1 MKLLAGLA
9 ALVSLGATAPQ
20 APTPLD
26 VQLQMDGNSAVKA
39 TITNNGKDDLKIF
52 RTGTI
57 LDKSAIQKTRI
68 TGVDG
73 KAASFEGFRQRITTK
88 GLKDDAFERIP
99 AGQSIEV
106 TFNVGEV
113 HDLSSGGKFDI
124 HSSGVMHFANDS
136 NNTII
141 GSVPYHSNSITA
153 NINGS
158 EAGALLK
165 SFQRAQKRAM
175 KRTNVQSDCT
185 GNHRSVTDTALN
197 NCQQL
202 ASSAQSAARSN
213 DAKVKEYFKDSS
225 AATKN
230 AVADVFGKAATE
242 CGSTGGGVSKYY
254 CTDISNQCQGGV
266 LAYTYPGQSYQAYCG
281 SYFEMPPLTSQC
293 HAQDQATTNLHETTH
308 LTQIKGT
315 TDNGYGYDNAMKL
328 DTQKALDNADTYAL
342 FANAIKVNC

>member
-1 MKLLAGLA
+1 M
-9 ALVSLGATAPQ
+9 
-20 APTPLD
+20 
-26 VQLQMDGNSAVKA
+26 
-39 TITNNGKDDLKIF
+39 
-52 RTGTI
+52 
-57 LDKSAIQKTRI
+57 
-68 TGVDG
+68 
-73 KAASFEGFRQRITTK
+73 
-88 GLKDDAFERIP
+88 
-99 AGQSIEV
+99 
-106 TFNVGEV
+106 GEV

-136 NNTII
+136 DNTII

-175 KRTNVQSDCT
+175 KRANVQSDCT
-185 GNHRSVTDTALN
+185 GNHLSVTQTALN

-202 ASSAQSAARSN
+202 ASAAQSAASSN

-230 AVADVFGKAATE
+230 AVTDGFGKAATE

-254 CTDISNQCQGGV
+254 CTDISKQCNGGV
-266 LAYTYPGQSYQAYCG
+266 LAYTYPSQSYQAYCD
-281 SYFEMPPLTSQC
+281 SYFQMTPLTSQC
-293 HAQDQATTNLHETTH
+293 HAQDQATTNLHEVMH
-308 LTQIKGT
+308 LTQIKGAA
-315 TDNGYGYDNAMKL
+315 DKGYGYDNAMKL
-328 DTQKALDNADTYAL
+328 GTQDALNNADTYAL